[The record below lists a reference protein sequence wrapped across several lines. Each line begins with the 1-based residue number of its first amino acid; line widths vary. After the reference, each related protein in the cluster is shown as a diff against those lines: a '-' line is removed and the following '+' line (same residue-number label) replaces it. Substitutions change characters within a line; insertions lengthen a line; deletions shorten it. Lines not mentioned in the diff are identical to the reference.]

1 MSARAAEVAQGGTLQ
16 VVDKVVNKG
25 SAKAGRS
32 TTRFWLSTD
41 DVKDAADP
49 KLPKTRSVKALTPGT
64 VAKGNGGVSIPVD
77 VPVGEH
83 YLIACADAAKKVAES
98 NEKNNCKASANTVV
112 ITPPP
117 TDHDLID
124 EDLASGRI
132 DAETALTYK
141 VFSDFN
147 DDRLPAR
154 YQGDDSQSFESDV
167 LSQVAEQWDSL
178 SVDTQLLLEPY
189 MIPPFH
195 ENSWLDD
202 VPDPTSQRPSGGS
215 TFELRCGEGIPM
227 FEQWGHVDA
236 AGGAIRIW
244 WLEDNDAT
252 DAARAADM
260 ASEID
265 NVIWPSLTALMGS
278 TRPLSD
284 DGGAKT
290 CRGGTDALD
299 ISLVDIGRSAT
310 TSLDKCDGTWARILF
325 ERGLFGGPRPKTMA
339 VLAHEIFHAFQ
350 FSYDVSIGCLSPG
363 GQYDWLKE
371 GTAQW
376 AEHHVYPTEN
386 TEHVFAKRLLHEPG
400 TPIEEGGTWGYE
412 RYYATYLL
420 PFYLE
425 TRAGAGVVKT
435 MWDNTVT
442 MSSVDAVDDAIPG
455 NFIDTWHDF
464 ALYNWNHGPVDEYK
478 QRDGLGTTATVVG
491 TKEIKVGDDT
501 PSIYADHLAAKY
513 LELTFDPD
521 VAEFEY
527 HNELAGDPKAGVRA
541 VIYYNDGTTEVKDL
555 SDDAKTVICIDD
567 GTKRVDRLILVYSAS
582 GKTAADDLIFKP
594 KLVGVKGC
602 ACGVSGPRAEAAGG
616 GPDVCE
622 GDGDLHYTYT
632 HDTSED
638 PTQELY
644 QTSTLTA
651 EASLTIDLIE
661 DEEDP
666 GTYVDRNSSYSYT
679 GQSHFDY
686 SRSWG
691 ECHELSDRTFSGNRT
706 FNSYDAGLLG
716 FVMQDGSF
724 YLSVPVFKLD
734 VHRESQ
740 ITCLG
745 THTTSDYEQQWMAQ
759 ACPIGNFNL
768 GYTFEEIS
776 ETPTSR
782 TYSVDCSAENDYED
796 GGGVDHHET
805 VSVSGTITLPK

>member
-1 MSARAAEVAQGGTLQ
+1 M
-16 VVDKVVNKG
+16 
-25 SAKAGRS
+25 
-32 TTRFWLSTD
+32 
-41 DVKDAADP
+41 
-49 KLPKTRSVKALTPGT
+49 
-64 VAKGNGGVSIPVD
+64 
-77 VPVGEH
+77 
-83 YLIACADAAKKVAES
+83 
-98 NEKNNCKASANTVV
+98 
-112 ITPPP
+112 
-117 TDHDLID
+117 
-124 EDLASGRI
+124 
-132 DAETALTYK
+132 
-141 VFSDFN
+141 
-147 DDRLPAR
+147 
-154 YQGDDSQSFESDV
+154 

-189 MIPPFH
+189 LISPFH

-202 VPDPTSQRPSGGS
+202 VPDPTSQRIGAGSG
-215 TFELRCGEGIPM
+215 FEFRCGEGIPM

-244 WLEDNDAT
+244 WLKDNDAT

-284 DGGAKT
+284 DGGSKT

-299 ISLVDIGRSAT
+299 ISLVDIARSAT

-376 AEHHVYPTEN
+376 VEHHVYPSEN

-425 TRAGAGVVKT
+425 TRAGPGVVKT

-478 QRDGLGTTATVVG
+478 QRDGLATTATVVG

-501 PSIYADHLAAKY
+501 PSIHADHLAAKY

-527 HNELAGDPKAGVRA
+527 HNELAGNPKAGVRA
-541 VIYYNDGTTEVKDL
+541 VIYYDDGTTEVKNL
-555 SDDAKTVICIDD
+555 SDDAKSVICIDD

-602 ACGVSGPRAEAAGG
+602 TCFASGPRTEARVETAEGD
-616 GPDVCE
+616 GPTCQA
-622 GDGDLHYTYT
+622 DGDLHYTFT
-632 HDTSED
+632 RETSED
-638 PTQELY
+638 PTQEQY
-644 QTSTLTA
+644 QQSEYSA
-651 EASLTIDLIE
+651 EASITIDLVQDE
-661 DEEDP
+661 DDP
-666 GTYVDRNSSYSYT
+666 DSYEDRNSS
-679 GQSHFDY
+679 FDY
-686 SRSWG
+686 SGVGHFVYARQHG
-691 ECHELSDRTFSGNRT
+691 GCATETSDYTHLGSGTFKSKE
-706 FNSYDAGLLG
+706 AEPLG
-716 FVMQDGSF
+716 FVMPDDTF
-724 YLSVPVFKLD
+724 FLSLPVFVVNDHWELVISCGGPPIVTD
-734 VHRESQ
+734 EEARILAHE
-740 ITCLG
+740 
-745 THTTSDYEQQWMAQ
+745 
-759 ACPIGNFNL
+759 CPFEDTFNPGWTL
-768 GYTFEEIS
+768 EETA
-776 ETPTSR
+776 ETPTTR
-782 TYSVDCSAENDYED
+782 TYSIDCSSEETHFEGDVE
-796 GGGVDHHET
+796 VEQT
-805 VSVSGTITLPK
+805 VSVSGSITVPR